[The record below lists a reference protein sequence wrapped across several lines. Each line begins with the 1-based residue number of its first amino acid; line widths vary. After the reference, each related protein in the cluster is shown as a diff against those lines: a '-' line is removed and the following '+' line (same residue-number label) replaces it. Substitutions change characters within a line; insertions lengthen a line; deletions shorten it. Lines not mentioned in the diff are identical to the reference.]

1 MNITKMIRSTA
12 LVLAGPVALT
22 FAGPAAAEQWPLA
35 PGDYTEVTGID
46 IADGG
51 DLAYAKWIAT
61 QWADNQ
67 KFAISKGWIKSY
79 NIYYNVHKR
88 QGEPSMFLSVTYTD
102 WADNAEQEARAKAY
116 QEHMKR
122 TNAQLDAESGDRAK
136 FRTVMSTT
144 LLQEVT
150 PR

>member
-1 MNITKMIRSTA
+1 MKTMNILTSTA
-12 LVLAGPVALT
+12 ILLAGPLALAIT
-22 FAGPAAAEQWPLA
+22 SPASAEEWPLA

-51 DLAYAKWIAT
+51 DLAYAKWVAT
-61 QWADNQ
+61 QWANNQ
-67 KFAISKGWIKSY
+67 KFAISQGWIKSY

-88 QGEPSMFLSVTYTD
+88 HGEPSMFLSVTYTD
-102 WADNAEQEARAKAY
+102 WPDNAEQEAREKAY
-116 QEHMKR
+116 QEYMKR
-122 TNAQLDAESGDRAK
+122 SMAQLDAESGDRAK